1 MLLVSG
7 EISKLEG
14 MGEDNWR
21 WVGKVKQVG
30 FLFMMYSLM
39 LLLLVVHPLES
50 WLRVIFVIFKGPAA
64 DCEDDILSEIVVSWT
79 PYNTCI
85 KVFVYM

>member
-14 MGEDNWR
+14 MGRRQLEM
-21 WVGKVKQVG
+21 GGYIEQVG

-39 LLLLVVHPLES
+39 WLLLVVHPLES
-50 WLRVIFVIFKGPAA
+50 WLQVIFVIF
-64 DCEDDILSEIVVSWT
+64 
-79 PYNTCI
+79 
-85 KVFVYM
+85 